1 MTENKTIF
9 DQSFDHVVE
18 VSFDGGKLKVGPLTF
33 SDEHRQDCC
42 ESVDADFSAF
52 EHQLKEVK
60 CAPGAGPVV
69 LPLLGQV
76 RSGYHAPSASVVL
89 G

>member
-1 MTENKTIF
+1 MTTERQPSDAVFASYISNIEMR
-9 DQSFDHVVE
+9 HVLAALEFLLV
-18 VSFDGGKLKVGPLTF
+18 L
-33 SDEHRQDCC
+33 
-42 ESVDADFSAF
+42 
-52 EHQLKEVK
+52 K